1 MLKSWNFACIV
12 KKAAICICE
21 TVICI
26 MNKAAWVNL
35 NVSYSVWEALNCG
48 LDMGLGGKVVNMNVT
63 QPEL

>member
-12 KKAAICICE
+12 KKADMCICE

-48 LDMGLGGKVVNMNVT
+48 LDMG
-63 QPEL
+63 